1 MRDAVTKRL
10 VLDASVAVAW
20 CFEDET
26 TPFTERVL
34 DLVVKAAEVLVPA
47 IWPFELSNAL
57 LSAERRKRI
66 TLAQTTSLLT
76 RIAAFPIVVE
86 PPRITQVFDQ
96 ILSAA
101 RQRNLTAYD
110 AAYLE
115 LTLRRGV
122 PLATLDEDLRAAAT
136 AAGIK
141 LVL

>member
-1 MRDAVTKRL
+1 
-10 VLDASVAVAW
+10 VAW

-34 DLVVKAAEVLVPA
+34 DLVAKAAEVLVPA

-57 LSAERRKRI
+57 LTAERRKRI
-66 TLAQTTSLLT
+66 TLAQTTSMLT
-76 RIAAFPIVVE
+76 RIAAFPIAVE

-115 LTLRRGV
+115 LALRRGV
-122 PLATLDEDLRAAAT
+122 PLATLDDDLRTAAT

-141 LVL
+141 LIL